1 MGSEMCIRDRYL
13 LENKLTK
20 STMKLVDEDEFKKLL
35 STLKIEKNVSGG
47 SVANS
52 IVGLSQLD
60 NNVGFIG
67 KINDDD
73 LGQKYEEGLIK
84 ENVKIILSYTHKP
97 NIYSSIVGGLRGIRV
112 LPNISGLGAP
122 FISQNIVT
130 KVIKLLYKFSL
141 KYSFKVFFQNFE
153 DLDLFVSLGLIHK
166 DKAERIPGSGVNVKY
181 FSQEKS
187 KSKKTGT
194 FIFLMMSRILWDK
207 GVGEYIKAARLIKI
221 KYPNVRF
228 QLLGFLDV
236 ENPKAISRSKVNDWV
251 EEGVVDYIGKTN
263 DVKKFIQEVDCVVL
277 PSYREGLPRSLLEA
291 ASLEI
296 PIIATDVPGCRDVVE
311 NEVTGFLCDVKNP
324 DHLAKKMELMIDLTS
339 LERSKMGTY
348 GREKIIK
355 EFDEEIVIK
364 AYLNALLIE

>member
-1 MGSEMCIRDRYL
+1 MK
-13 LENKLTK
+13 NLTK
-20 STMKLVDEDEFKKLL
+20 LIIISNTSWNIFNFRMSLMRHLKDNGYEVIVLAPFDEYSCHIEAAGFKY
-35 STLKIEKNVSGG
+35 
-47 SVANS
+47 
-52 IVGLSQLD
+52 
-60 NNVGFIG
+60 
-67 KINDDD
+67 INLPMSNKGINPFQDII
-73 LGQKYEEGLIK
+73 LIYRLNRILIK